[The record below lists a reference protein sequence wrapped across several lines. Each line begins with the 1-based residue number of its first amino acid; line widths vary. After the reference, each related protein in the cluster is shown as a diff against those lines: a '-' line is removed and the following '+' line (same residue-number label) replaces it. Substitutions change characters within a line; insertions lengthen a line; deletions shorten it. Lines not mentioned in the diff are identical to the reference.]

1 MTRVY
6 ISRDMASVALGAD
19 DVARAFEAAGCE
31 VVRTGSRGLFSIEP
45 LVEVENEGQRI
56 GFGPVGPADVATVLD
71 GSHKARL
78 GNVADLPFFAGQQRF
93 TFARCG
99 IIDPLSL
106 QDYAEH
112 DGWRGLDAARAM
124 PPQAVVDAVKASGL
138 RGRGG
143 AGFPTGVKWQTVLEA
158 ASDAKFIVCNA
169 DEGDSGTF
177 ADRMLMEGDPF
188 CLIEGMAIAGHA
200 VGAGHGYIYIR
211 SEYPFAI
218 AAMQEAIALSAARI
232 APFTLEV
239 RVGAGAYVCGEETAL
254 LDSIEGKRGQVRAK
268 PPLPALQGLFG
279 QPTVINNVLS
289 LAAVPFILAEGAE
302 AYATIGF
309 GRSRGTMPVQLA
321 GNVKH
326 GGLYEIGF
334 GITLGELVNA
344 IGGGTASGRPVR
356 AVQVGGPLGAY
367 FPPGMFDLPFD
378 YEAFAQAGGLIGHA
392 GITVFDD
399 SVDMAH
405 MARFA
410 MEFCAVE
417 SCGKCTPCRIGSTR
431 GVEVMDRIIAA
442 RDSAPAVPAERHWE
456 GYLQKALHS
465 RTPDRIDTGLEAQ
478 TTLLRDLC
486 DTMKYGSLCALGGFT
501 PYPVLSALDHFPEDF
516 GAPAPIK
523 EAAE

>member
-1 MTRVY
+1 MSARVF
-6 ISRDMASVALGAD
+6 ISADMASVALGSDAVAD
-19 DVARAFEAAGCE
+19 AFVKAGCT
-31 VVRTGSRGLFSIEP
+31 VVRTGSRGLFAIEP
-45 LVEVENEGQRI
+45 LVEVETDEGRI
-56 GFGPVGPADVATVLD
+56 GFGPVGPGDVDAILAGD
-71 GSHKARL
+71 HPNRL
-78 GNVADLPFFAGQQRF
+78 GPVEALPFFAKQQRF

-99 IIDPLSL
+99 VNDPLDLAAYAATGGWKGL
-106 QDYAEH
+106 Q
-112 DGWRGLDAARAM
+112 AARGM
-124 PPQAVVDAVKASGL
+124 EPQAVVDAVKASGL

-143 AGFPTGVKWQTVLEA
+143 AGFPTGIKWQTVLA
-158 ASDAKFIVCNA
+158 APSPEKFIVCNA

-177 ADRMLMEGDPF
+177 ADRMLMEGDPY
-188 CLIEGMAIAGHA
+188 CLIEGMAIAAHA

-218 AAMQEAIALSAARI
+218 ATMRAAIERSARDV

-268 PPLPALQGLFG
+268 PPLPAIQGLFG

-289 LAAVPFILAEGAE
+289 LAAVPFILSEGAE
-302 AYATIGF
+302 AYAAVGF
-309 GRSRGTMPVQLA
+309 GRSRGTMPVQIA

-326 GGLYEIGF
+326 GGLFEIGF
-334 GITLGELVNA
+334 GITLGELVEA

-367 FPPGMFDLPFD
+367 IPPSQFDLPFD
-378 YEAFAQAGGLIGHA
+378 YEAFSAAGALIGHA

-399 SVDMAH
+399 RVDMAR

-431 GVEVMDRIIAA
+431 GVEAIDRIIAGTGRGGDRVEA
-442 RDSAPAVPAERHWE
+442 LPQMRNAKAK
-456 GYLQKALHS
+456 QK
-465 RTPDRIDTGLEAQ
+465 TVEQEIG
-478 TTLLRDLC
+478 LLRDLC

-516 GAPAPIK
+516 GDAPALPV
-523 EAAE
+523 AAE